1 MVSRPSW
8 CWRLQHSRLSQA
20 KDPQHP
26 PTIHGF
32 RRIYDTINNGVYK
45 SGFATTQ
52 QAYEAAV
59 VPLFDSLDRVEGML
73 SDGRE
78 YLVGGRLTEVD
89 IR

>member
-1 MVSRPSW
+1 
-8 CWRLQHSRLSQA
+8 
-20 KDPQHP
+20 
-26 PTIHGF
+26 
-32 RRIYDTINNGVYK
+32 VYK

-89 IR
+89 IRWGLD